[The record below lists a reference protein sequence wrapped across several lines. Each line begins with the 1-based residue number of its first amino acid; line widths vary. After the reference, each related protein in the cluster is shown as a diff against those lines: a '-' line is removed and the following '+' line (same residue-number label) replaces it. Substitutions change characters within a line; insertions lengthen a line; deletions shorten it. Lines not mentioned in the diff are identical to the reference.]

1 MSESIEITNTILV
14 KKPRVSRRSK
24 AVVQHANGDAHV
36 DDEVKKTTNKP
47 KRIATD
53 GTATVRKN
61 RKKKTDVDESAL
73 KSDGSVLKS
82 DGSALKCNDV
92 IDTKVSSVDDLVDG
106 IHSMQLSS
114 SQVETLEA
122 QIIRVKREKV
132 SDLEKRI
139 KSMKKRALTQSV
151 AIDRRYTNEPSE
163 QMEELTFDRDVDAQF
178 DKMYEYKEY
187 IINYDR
193 LRKLPTFDMSF
204 KTVIVDEDLHA
215 TKPRG
220 RAKKGKVAS
229 KVDKVEDVEDLDE
242 HEDVHCSSVERKHA
256 DIDHDGD
263 HEDTDWTDWKQDL
276 KTMVIRNQL
285 VRVDDDK
292 GLVYNSQYELI
303 GTIEEFEEQDDED
316 TEATEGDA
324 VVEE

>member
-24 AVVQHANGDAHV
+24 AVVQHADGDAPAL
-36 DDEVKKTTNKP
+36 DEMKKTTNKP

-53 GTATVRKN
+53 GTATVRKT
-61 RKKKTDVDESAL
+61 RKKKTDVDEPMSAL
-73 KSDGSVLKS
+73 KS
-82 DGSALKCNDV
+82 DV
-92 IDTKVSSVDDLVDG
+92 IDTKVSSVDELTDG

-114 SQVETLEA
+114 SQIETLEA
-122 QIIRVKREKV
+122 QSVRVKREKV